1 MSARRGRACPV
12 PLPRYAIRPARATA
26 RPSGRVRVAPT
37 GLFHAIPIVCI
48 ALLAASAHAAEL
60 HIGNGGEPLTL
71 DPHRYNLNLE
81 EKILADLFEG
91 LTAHDASGRIVPGA
105 AEGWS
110 VSEDGLTWIFHLR
123 EEARWSDGVP
133 VTAADFVFSFRRL
146 LDPATAASLAYFLYA
161 IDGAAAVNAGKAPV
175 DELGVRAFGTHRLE
189 IRLAEPFP
197 FLAERLIYPT
207 GYPVPKHVVE
217 ELGDDWVKPGNMV
230 TNGAFMLAEWQPQ
243 GFVRAERN
251 PHFREA
257 ASVRLDAVIY
267 YPTADRNAAYNRY
280 RNGELDIVG
289 DFPPGEIGWLNR
301 EMADHIHL
309 SPLLSIMYLV
319 FNVTEPPFDDPRVRR
334 ALALAIDRE
343 ILTGRV
349 LESGEVPSASFVPPM
364 VANYLSAVAPRAM
377 DLKAARRLLVEA
389 GYGTD
394 NPLQVTLRYIAG
406 ADSKKVQVAIAAM
419 WKAIGVETA
428 LHHAELNA
436 HFAEL
441 RQGNFQVAQAGWFGE
456 NNPEHYLELLMSTT
470 GDVNYGRF
478 ADAEVDALM
487 ERAKRTAQLDARLR
501 LLRQAEVAALD
512 LDPVVPLY
520 AVTIRSL
527 VNPRITGWRTNA
539 RNVHPARYLGIRAN

>member
-1 MSARRGRACPV
+1 MRPIACV
-12 PLPRYAIRPARATA
+12 
-26 RPSGRVRVAPT
+26 
-37 GLFHAIPIVCI
+37 
-48 ALLAASAHAAEL
+48 ALLAASAHAGEL

-91 LTAHDASGRIVPGA
+91 LTTHDADGRVVPGA
-105 AEGWS
+105 AKSWS
-110 VSEDGLTWIFHLR
+110 VSDDGLTWTFRLR
-123 EEARWSDGVP
+123 EDARWSDGVA
-133 VTAADFVFSFRRL
+133 VTADDFVFSFRRL

-161 IDGAAAVNAGKAPV
+161 IHGAASVNAGKTPV
-175 DELGVRAFGTHRLE
+175 DELAVRTLGPHVLE
-189 IRLAEPFP
+189 IRLVEPFP
-197 FLAERLIYPT
+197 FFAERLIYPT

-230 TNGAFMLAEWQPQ
+230 TNGAFVLADWQPQ
-243 GFVRAERN
+243 GFVRVEKNR
-251 PHFREA
+251 HFRDA
-257 ASVRLDAVIY
+257 ANVRLNAVTY

-280 RNGELDIVG
+280 RNGELHIIG

-364 VANYLSAVAPRAM
+364 VANYTSAIAPRAV
-377 DLKAARRLLVEA
+377 DQEGARRMLADA
-389 GYGTD
+389 GYGED
-394 NPLQVTLRYIAG
+394 NPLRVTLRYIAG

-419 WKAIGVETA
+419 WQAIGVETA

-487 ERAKRTAQLDARLR
+487 TQAKRTAGLDERLA
-501 LLRQAEVAALD
+501 LLRQAEVTALA

-539 RNVHPARYLGIRAN
+539 RNVHPARYLDLPPPQARR

>member
-1 MSARRGRACPV
+1 V
-12 PLPRYAIRPARATA
+12 IQW
-26 RPSGRVRVAPT
+26 VAD
-37 GLFHAIPIVCI
+37 LFYSRPIVCV
-48 ALLAASAHAAEL
+48 ALLTASAHAAEL

-91 LTAHDASGRIVPGA
+91 LTAHDADGRIVPGA
-105 AEGWS
+105 AESWS
-110 VSEDGLTWIFHLR
+110 VSEDGLTWTFQLR
-123 EEARWSDGVP
+123 EDARWSDGVP
-133 VTAADFVFSFRRL
+133 VTADDFVFSLRRL

-161 IDGAAAVNAGKAPV
+161 IDGAVSVNAGKTPL
-175 DELGVRAFGTHRLE
+175 DELAVQALGPHRLE

-197 FLAERLIYPT
+197 FFAERLIYPT
-207 GYPVPKHVVE
+207 GYPVPRHVVE

-230 TNGAFMLAEWQPQ
+230 TNGPFVPNEWQPQ
-243 GFVRAERN
+243 GFVRAEKN
-251 PHFREA
+251 PYFRDA
-257 ASVRLDAVIY
+257 ANVRLNAVTY

-280 RNGELDIVG
+280 RNGELDIIG
-289 DFPPGEIGWLNR
+289 DFPPGEIGWLKG

-309 SPLLSIMYLV
+309 APLLSIMYLV

-334 ALALAIDRE
+334 ALAMAIDRE

-364 VANYLSAVAPRAM
+364 VANYSSAVAARAV
-377 DLKAARRLLVEA
+377 DQEAARRMLAEA
-389 GYGTD
+389 GYGHD
-394 NPLQVTLRYIAG
+394 KPLRVTLRYIAG
-406 ADSKKVQVAIAAM
+406 ADNKKVQVAIAAM
-419 WKAIGVETA
+419 WKAVGVETA

-436 HFAEL
+436 HFADL
-441 RQGNFQVAQAGWFGE
+441 RQRNFQVAQAGWFGE

-478 ADAEVDALM
+478 ANADVDALM
-487 ERAKRTAQLDARLR
+487 QRAKRTAGLDERLS

-527 VNPRITGWRTNA
+527 VSPRITGWRTNA

>member
-1 MSARRGRACPV
+1 M
-12 PLPRYAIRPARATA
+12 RPIIW
-26 RPSGRVRVAPT
+26 V
-37 GLFHAIPIVCI
+37 
-48 ALLAASAHAAEL
+48 ALLAASAHATEL

-91 LTAHDASGRIVPGA
+91 LTAQDADGRVVPGA
-105 AEGWS
+105 AKRWN
-110 VSEDGLTWIFHLR
+110 VSEDGLTWTFHLR
-123 EEARWSDGVP
+123 EDARWSDGAP
-133 VTAADFVFSFRRL
+133 VTAADFVFSLRRL

-161 IDGAAAVNAGKAPV
+161 IDGAASANAGRTPL
-175 DELGVRAFGTHRLE
+175 DELAVRALGTHVLE
-189 IRLAEPFP
+189 IRLAKPFP
-197 FLAERLIYPT
+197 FFAERLIYPT

-230 TNGAFMLAEWQPQ
+230 TNGAFVLAEWQPQ

-251 PHFREA
+251 PRFRDA
-257 ASVRLDAVIY
+257 ANVRLDAVTY

-280 RNGELDIVG
+280 RSGELDIIG
-289 DFPPGEIGWLNR
+289 DFPPGEIGWLKR

-334 ALALAIDRE
+334 ALSLAIDRE

-349 LESGEVPSASFVPPM
+349 LESGEVPSASLVPPM
-364 VANYLSAVAPRAM
+364 VANYSSAAAPRVVDQAG
-377 DLKAARRLLVEA
+377 ARRMLAEA
-389 GYGTD
+389 GYGKE
-394 NPLQVTLRYIAG
+394 NPLRVTLRYIAG
-406 ADSKKVQVAIAAM
+406 ADSKNVQVAIAAM
-419 WKAIGVETA
+419 WKAIGVETD

-478 ADAEVDALM
+478 ANDDVDALM
-487 ERAKRTAQLDARLR
+487 AQAKRTAKLDERLG
-501 LLRQAEVAALD
+501 LLRQAEVAALA

-527 VNPRITGWRTNA
+527 VSPRVTGWRTNA

>member
-1 MSARRGRACPV
+1 MRA
-12 PLPRYAIRPARATA
+12 
-26 RPSGRVRVAPT
+26 
-37 GLFHAIPIVCI
+37 I
-48 ALLAASAHAAEL
+48 ACVVLLAASAHAGEL

-91 LTAHDASGRIVPGA
+91 LTAHDADGRVGPGA
-105 AEGWS
+105 AESWS
-110 VSEDGLTWIFHLR
+110 VSEDGLTWTFRLR
-123 EEARWSDGVP
+123 ENARWSDGVP
-133 VTAADFVFSFRRL
+133 VTADDFVYSFRRL

-161 IDGAAAVNAGKAPV
+161 IDGAVAVNAGRTPF
-175 DELGVRAFGTHRLE
+175 DELAVRALGPHELE

-197 FLAERLIYPT
+197 FFAERLIYPT

-230 TNGAFMLAEWQPQ
+230 TNGAFVLSDWQPQ
-243 GFVRAERN
+243 GFVRAEKN
-251 PHFREA
+251 PHFRDA
-257 ASVRLDAVIY
+257 ANVRLDAVTY

-280 RNGELDIVG
+280 RSGELDIIG
-289 DFPPGEIGWLNR
+289 DFPPGEIGWLRR
-301 EMADHIHL
+301 EMADHIHV

-334 ALALAIDRE
+334 ALGLAIDRE

-364 VANYLSAVAPRAM
+364 VANYTSGVAPRAA
-377 DLKAARRLLVEA
+377 DPEAARRMLADA
-389 GYGTD
+389 GFGED
-394 NPLQVTLRYIAG
+394 KPLRVTLRYIAG
-406 ADSKKVQVAIAAM
+406 ADSKKIQVAIAAM
-419 WKAIGVETA
+419 WQAIGVETA
-428 LHHAELNA
+428 MHHAELNA

-441 RQGNFQVAQAGWFGE
+441 RQGNFEVAQAGWFGE
-456 NNPEHYLELLMSTT
+456 NNPEHYLELLTSTT

-487 ERAKRTAQLDARLR
+487 AQAKQTAGLDERLA
-501 LLRQAEVAALD
+501 LLRQAEVAALA

-539 RNVHPARYLGIRAN
+539 RNVHPARHLDLRPPRARP

>member
-1 MSARRGRACPV
+1 MRHRALIC
-12 PLPRYAIRPARATA
+12 AT
-26 RPSGRVRVAPT
+26 
-37 GLFHAIPIVCI
+37 
-48 ALLAASAHAAEL
+48 LLAASANAAQIR
-60 HIGNGGEPLTL
+60 IGNGGEPLTL

-91 LTAHDASGRIVPGA
+91 LTAHDADGRIVPGA
-105 AEGWS
+105 AESWTT
-110 VSEDGLTWIFHLR
+110 SEDGLIWTFRLR
-123 EEARWSDGVP
+123 EDARWSDDVP

-175 DELGVRAFGTHRLE
+175 DELAVRALDTHTLE
-189 IRLAEPFP
+189 IRLTEPFP

-217 ELGDDWVKPGNMV
+217 ELGNDWVKPGNMV
-230 TNGAFMLAEWQPQ
+230 TNGAFVLGEWQPQ
-243 GFVRAERN
+243 GFVRAKKN
-251 PHFREA
+251 PHFRDA
-257 ASVRLDAVIY
+257 ANVRLDTVTY
-267 YPTADRNAAYNRY
+267 YPTADRNAAFNRY
-280 RNGELDIVG
+280 RSGELDIIG
-289 DFPPGEIGWLNR
+289 DFPPGEIDWLSR
-301 EMADHIHL
+301 EMPGHVHI

-319 FNVTEPPFDDPRVRR
+319 FNVTESPFDDPRVRR
-334 ALALAIDRE
+334 ALALALDRE
-343 ILTGRV
+343 LIAGRV

-364 VANYLSAVAPRAM
+364 VAAYTSDVAARTP
-377 DLKAARRLLVEA
+377 DPDAARRLLAEA
-389 GYGTD
+389 GYGED
-394 NPLQVTLRYIAG
+394 NPLSITLRYIAG

-419 WKAIGVETA
+419 WKSIGVETA

-456 NNPEHYLELLMSTT
+456 NNPEHYLELLMSAT

-478 ADAEVDALM
+478 ADAQVDALM
-487 ERAKRTAQLDARLR
+487 ARAKRTARLDERLG
-501 LLRQAEVAALD
+501 LLRQAEAAALE

-527 VNPRITGWRTNA
+527 VNPRVTGWRTNA
-539 RNVHPARYLGIRAN
+539 RNVHPARYLDTRASARP

>member
-1 MSARRGRACPV
+1 MRPIACV
-12 PLPRYAIRPARATA
+12 
-26 RPSGRVRVAPT
+26 
-37 GLFHAIPIVCI
+37 
-48 ALLAASAHAAEL
+48 ALLAASVHAGEL

-91 LTAHDASGRIVPGA
+91 LTAHDADGRVVPGA
-105 AEGWS
+105 AESWS
-110 VSEDGLTWIFHLR
+110 VSEDGLTWTFRMR
-123 EEARWSDGVP
+123 EDARWSDGTP
-133 VTAADFVFSFRRL
+133 VTADDFVFSFRRL

-161 IDGAAAVNAGKAPV
+161 IDGAASVNAGKAPV
-175 DELGVRAFGTHRLE
+175 DELAVRALGTHELE

-197 FLAERLIYPT
+197 FFAERLIYPT
-207 GYPVPKHVVE
+207 GYPVPKHVVL
-217 ELGDDWVKPGNMV
+217 ELGDEWVKPGNMV
-230 TNGAFMLAEWQPQ
+230 TNGAFVLAEWQPQ
-243 GFVRAERN
+243 GFVRAEKNR
-251 PHFREA
+251 HFRDA
-257 ASVRLDAVIY
+257 ANVRLDAVTY

-280 RNGELDIVG
+280 RSGELDIIG
-289 DFPPGEIGWLNR
+289 DFPPGEIAWLKR
-301 EMADHIHL
+301 EMADHLHL

-319 FNVTEPPFDDPRVRR
+319 FNVTEPPFEDPRARR

-343 ILTGRV
+343 IITGRV
-349 LESGEVPSASFVPPM
+349 LESGELPSASFVPPM
-364 VANYLSAVAPRAM
+364 VANYASAVAPRTVDQA
-377 DLKAARRLLVEA
+377 AARRLLAKA
-389 GYGTD
+389 GYGKD
-394 NPLQVTLRYIAG
+394 RPLRVTLRYIAG
-406 ADSKKVQVAIAAM
+406 TDSKKVQVAIAAM
-419 WKAIGVETA
+419 WKAIGVETD

-487 ERAKRTAQLDARLR
+487 AQAKRTAGLDARLA
-501 LLRQAEVAALD
+501 LLRQAEVAALA

-527 VNPRITGWRTNA
+527 VNPRVAGWRTNA
-539 RNVHPARYLGIRAN
+539 RNVHPARYLGITPTRARP

>member
-1 MSARRGRACPV
+1 MPASPDTGDHKGRAGDHKGRPYD
-12 PLPRYAIRPARATA
+12 RFIRAFQW
-26 RPSGRVRVAPT
+26 VAD
-37 GLFHAIPIVCI
+37 LFHPIPVIWV

-91 LTAHDASGRIVPGA
+91 LTAHDADGRVVPGA
-105 AEGWS
+105 AKSWN
-110 VSEDGLTWIFHLR
+110 VSEDGLTWTFQLR
-123 EEARWSDGVP
+123 EDARWSDGVS
-133 VTAADFVFSFRRL
+133 VTASDFVFSFRRL
-146 LDPATAASLAYFLYA
+146 LDPSTAASLAYFLYA
-161 IDGAAAVNAGKAPV
+161 IDGAASVNAGEKPLE
-175 DELGVRAFGTHRLE
+175 ELAVRALGTHVLE
-189 IRLAEPFP
+189 IRLLEPFP
-197 FLAERLIYPT
+197 FFAERLIYPT

-230 TNGAFMLAEWQPQ
+230 TNGAFVLSEWQPQ
-243 GFVRAERN
+243 GFVRAEKN
-251 PHFREA
+251 PHFRDA
-257 ASVRLDAVIY
+257 ANVRLDAVTY

-280 RNGELDIVG
+280 RNGELDIIG
-289 DFPPGEIGWLNR
+289 DFPPGEIGWLER

-364 VANYLSAVAPRAM
+364 VANYSSAVAPRGV
-377 DLKAARRLLVEA
+377 DQEGARRLLAEA
-389 GYGTD
+389 GYGNDT
-394 NPLQVTLRYIAG
+394 PLRVTLRYIAG

-441 RQGNFQVAQAGWFGE
+441 RQGNFEVAQAGWFGE

-478 ADAEVDALM
+478 ANAEVDDLM
-487 ERAKRTAQLDARLR
+487 AEAKRTADLDERLS

-539 RNVHPARYLGIRAN
+539 KNVHPARYLGIPAN